1 MFSSRFLLELIGKG
15 LLRRGVPIRNY
26 PLRDEYGSSWWGK
39 GWVEAVLLTWE
50 TYSSRCQWS
59 TSDHVRHVAS
69 FLQQDLVVILP
80 PPLPASQ
87 HAKALLLPREGTPE
101 VPYPVVL
108 GISPASVEALSYSH
122 LVHAIA

>member
-1 MFSSRFLLELIGKG
+1 M
-15 LLRRGVPIRNY
+15 LRRGVPIGNY

-50 TYSSRCQWS
+50 TYSSGCQGS
-59 TSDHVRHVAS
+59 TSDHVQRVAS

-80 PPLPASQ
+80 PSLPTSQ
-87 HAKALLLPREGTPE
+87 DAKALLLPPEGTPE

-108 GISPASVEALSYSH
+108 GISPVYVKALSYSI
-122 LVHAIA
+122 LFNAIA